1 MKRIQGIAASDGIV
15 LGRVSV
21 FYRENCSVSKRYAAD
36 IEAEQERLS
45 KALSKAVNK
54 MVELYRRSLKQLGEK
69 NSEIFQ
75 IHIMM
80 LQDEEFVHAIQNQ
93 IRRDHVNAEYAV
105 WLTGKHFSERMEK
118 IKNEYMRARAADI
131 KDITY
136 CLVCCLNAKVSSKP
150 KAKELEAP
158 FVIAADELTPSET
171 IQMDPAKVLAILTR
185 SGSSTSHASMLARTM
200 GIPTVV
206 GVGSNYKYLQD
217 GMLVSVNGTSG
228 EIVLNPDAQ
237 TQAACEQQRREFLHH
252 N

>member
-1 MKRIQGIAASDGIV
+1 MKRIQGIAASNGIV
-15 LGRVSV
+15 LGRISI
-21 FYRENCSVSKRYAAD
+21 FYREKCSVSKRYAAN
-36 IEAEQERLS
+36 IEAEQERLNE
-45 KALSKAVNK
+45 ALSKAVNEIA
-54 MVELYRRSLKQLGEK
+54 ELYRRSLKQLGEK

-80 LQDEEFVHAIQNQ
+80 LQDEEFVHAMQDC

-105 WLTGKHFSERMEK
+105 WQTGKHFSERMEK

-136 CLVCCLNAKVSSKP
+136 CLVCCLNAKASAKP
-150 KAKELEAP
+150 KAEKVKSP
-158 FVIAADELTPSET
+158 FVIAADEFTPSET

-206 GVGSNYKYLQD
+206 GVGANYKYLQD

-228 EIVLNPDAQ
+228 EVILNPDAQ
-237 TQAACEQQRREFLHH
+237 SQAACEQKRMEFLHRI
-252 N
+252 